1 MRLYN
6 LVFIIL
12 GMVSVGLGI
21 IGVILP
27 VLPTTPFLILAS
39 FCFSKGS
46 DKFDSWLKNTGM
58 YKKYAEDFVKT
69 RSMSLSRK
77 IKLMII
83 SDLMLSFP
91 FIGTESSYLR
101 IFIIILVITK
111 YYYFFFQITTKK

>member
-6 LVFIIL
+6 LIFIIL

-21 IGVILP
+21 LGVILP

-46 DKFDSWLKNTGM
+46 DKFDLWLKNTGI

-69 RSMSLSRK
+69 RSMPLGRK

-83 SDLMLSFP
+83 SDIMLSFP
-91 FIGTESSYLR
+91 FITTDITYLR
-101 IFIIILVITK
+101 IFIIIIVIFK
-111 YYYFFFQITTKK
+111 YYYFFFQIKTR